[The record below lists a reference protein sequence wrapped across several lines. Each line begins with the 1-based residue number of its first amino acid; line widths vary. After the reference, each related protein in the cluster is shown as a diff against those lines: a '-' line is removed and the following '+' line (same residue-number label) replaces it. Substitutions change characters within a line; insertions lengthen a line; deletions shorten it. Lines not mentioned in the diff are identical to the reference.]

1 MKNGI
6 KHWIFK
12 LKYVVAL
19 AIFIGVIGFVGESS
33 LVNRIAQQQEI
44 SRLRAEIDEHNRK
57 FEQDKKTLNALKYD
71 ESLPQ
76 GGDKKV
82 FLDAKDI
89 SDYAAEAIATLSS
102 AGLISG
108 DDKGNVSP
116 KAII

>member
-6 KHWIFK
+6 KHWILK

-71 ESLPQ
+71 EEAVRDVARSRYYMKS
-76 GGDKKV
+76 DNE
-82 FLDAKDI
+82 DI
-89 SDYAAEAIATLSS
+89 FIVE
-102 AGLISG
+102 
-108 DDKGNVSP
+108 DDSE
-116 KAII
+116 

>member
-57 FEQDKKTLNALKYD
+57 FEQDKRTLNALKYD
-71 ESLPQ
+71 EEAVRDVARSRYYMKS
-76 GGDKKV
+76 DNE
-82 FLDAKDI
+82 DI
-89 SDYAAEAIATLSS
+89 FIVE
-102 AGLISG
+102 
-108 DDKGNVSP
+108 DDSE
-116 KAII
+116 

>member
-57 FEQDKKTLNALKYD
+57 FEQDKKALNALKYD
-71 ESLPQ
+71 EEAVRDVARSRYYMKS
-76 GGDKKV
+76 DNE
-82 FLDAKDI
+82 DI
-89 SDYAAEAIATLSS
+89 FIVE
-102 AGLISG
+102 
-108 DDKGNVSP
+108 DDSE
-116 KAII
+116 